1 MLNEHSVTAITGV
14 CGVSNYCIYLHFY
27 AYIHPLATP
36 SRINPDF
43 HSSNRRR
50 RILRTLSPAPHDR
63 KRATIVNMLMALLA
77 MRLLEVMFFVGLVGS
92 AVVVLISFIEDGKE
106 LFGKDEVN
114 E

>member
-1 MLNEHSVTAITGV
+1 MASLITAFICTFMRISTRSQPHRTSTLISTYRTGDAA
-14 CGVSNYCIYLHFY
+14 SSELS
-27 AYIHPLATP
+27 HPRHT
-36 SRINPDF
+36 N
-43 HSSNRRR
+43 
-50 RILRTLSPAPHDR
+50 R